1 MSSIAKTKSK
11 AKSVVSMLPITNLH
25 ATYLTALYPLLLFL
39 EKQSQKLGK
48 DTPVVTFDQQ
58 LYIKAY
64 EIVASKKMKVF
75 LRLGGFHQLMSFL
88 GSCGTLMEGSGM
100 RTALESL
107 YAPVTVG
114 YMTGKA
120 YSRAIREHFLSIS
133 SLLSIMMVEFYTNL
147 EHDKRKK
154 LENIFDPSINQNH
167 EIPTKFVKWY

>member
-1 MSSIAKTKSK
+1 
-11 AKSVVSMLPITNLH
+11 MLPITNLH
-25 ATYLTALYPLLLFL
+25 ATDLTALYSLLLFL
-39 EKQSQKLGK
+39 EKQSQKLGN

-64 EIVASKKMKVF
+64 ETVASKKMKVF
-75 LRLGGFHQLMSFL
+75 LRHGGFHQLMSFL
-88 GSCGTLMEGSGM
+88 GSFGTLVEGSGM

-120 YSRAIREHFLSIS
+120 YSRAIQGHFLSIS